1 MQNKC
6 KRPEADTQLRLHIH
20 NLPLRQRKVI
30 VSASG
35 LFVLNFDSI
44 WWLKPPARVVPASG
58 LDIRSLALRAGISSL
73 QYPLPDSNE
82 RFRTESPTSWAA
94 RRRGRARDTKKSA

>member
-6 KRPEADTQLRLHIH
+6 KKPEADTQLRLHIH

-35 LFVLNFDSI
+35 LFVLNFGFN
-44 WWLKPPARVVPASG
+44 LVAEA
-58 LDIRSLALRAGISSL
+58 
-73 QYPLPDSNE
+73 
-82 RFRTESPTSWAA
+82 TS
-94 RRRGRARDTKKSA
+94 